1 MTKEDVMIRLATK
14 RDASNIAN
22 LIEQRA
28 VALNEQGS
36 DQWTEYL
43 EQDLLKRVETDIA
56 SGDVYVYEQAD
67 AILASI
73 ALLPPDE
80 WDHALWEDGERGQY
94 IHRIVVSEQLKGQ
107 GVGQRLMQ
115 HVLEEADGD
124 EPIRLDCVADNAF
137 LNDYYP
143 RFGFVY
149 VGSRNGYN
157 TFEYKLEASVSA

>member
-1 MTKEDVMIRLATK
+1 MIRLATK
-14 RDASNIAN
+14 RDATSIAN

-43 EQDLLKRVETDIA
+43 EQDLVERVLIDIA
-56 SGDVYVYEQAD
+56 TGNVYVFEENHQ
-67 AILASI
+67 ILASI

-80 WDHALWEDGERGQY
+80 WDDNLWDDSERGQY
-94 IHRIVVSEQLKGQ
+94 IHRIVVSEKLKGR
-107 GVGQRLMQ
+107 GVGQLLMR
-115 HVLEEADGD
+115 HVLNEADED
-124 EPIRLDCVADNAF
+124 EPIRLDCVADNEF

-149 VGSRNGYN
+149 VDTYNGYN
-157 TFEYKLEASVSA
+157 TFEYRVDESMSA